1 MTWKVATMF
10 FNIQH
15 YGEQQAI
22 ITNECQLT
30 YIKLQQLADCYQFTS
45 DGKELIVLLGDN
57 EIEIVAA
64 YIAALQSRHAVMLL
78 SPTLNRE
85 LLTQIISNYKPR
97 WIVSINSSDEL
108 QLQGYVQRNKV
119 LERQEDMKA
128 DIHPE
133 LAVLLSTSGTTGSH
147 KFVRLS
153 YRNLQANAQSIAE
166 YLELN
171 QSERAIL
178 NLPLSYS
185 YGLSIL
191 NSHLQVGASVLLTG
205 ESVIAKSFW
214 GFVQEQEATSLPG
227 VPFTYQMLQRVGFMK
242 MDLPHLKTLTQ
253 AGGRLDQRLVQL
265 FGEYARNNNK
275 RFYVMYGQT
284 EAAPRISYVPSE
296 RLLEKPAT
304 IGIAI
309 PGGKLALDPETNEL
323 IYYGENVMLG
333 YAESLDDLAKG
344 DVCNGV
350 LRTGDVALID
360 EDGYYTITGRM
371 KRFVKLFGL
380 RINLDEVER
389 KLEAL
394 LAQPVACTGNDDK
407 LIVVTESEMLVDG
420 IKQHVQELY
429 KLHPSAFRVKVLEQ
443 IPRFA
448 NGKTNYSA
456 LKDE

>member
-1 MTWKVATMF
+1 MF
-10 FNIQH
+10 FNIQQ
-15 YGEQQAI
+15 YGQQSAI
-22 ITNECQLT
+22 ITNERKLT
-30 YIKLQQLADCYQFTS
+30 YTELQRLADSYQFAS
-45 DGKELIVLLGDN
+45 EGKELIVLLGDN

-64 YIAALQSRHAVMLL
+64 YIAALQLRHAVMLL

-85 LLTQIISNYKPR
+85 LLAQIISNYKPT
-97 WIVSINSSDEL
+97 WIVAMNSDGEL
-108 QLQGYVQRNKV
+108 WFQDYVQHDTMDKV
-119 LERQEDMKA
+119 LVRQENIVA
-128 DIHPE
+128 DIHSE

-153 YRNLQANAQSIAE
+153 YRNLQVNAQSIAE

-171 QSERAIL
+171 QAERAIL

-214 GFVQEQEATSLPG
+214 SFVQEQRATSLPG
-227 VPFTYQMLQRVGFMK
+227 VPFTYQMLQRVGFLK

-265 FGEYARNNNK
+265 YGQYARDNGK

-284 EAAPRISYVPSE
+284 EASPRISYVPSE
-296 RLLEKPAT
+296 RLLDKPTT

-309 PGGKLALDPETNEL
+309 PGGRLALDPETNEL

-333 YAESLDDLAKG
+333 YAKSLADLAKG
-344 DVCNGV
+344 DTCNG
-350 LRTGDVALID
+350 LLHTGDVAVVD

-394 LAQPVACTGNDDK
+394 LEQPVACAGNDDK
-407 LIVVTESEMLVDG
+407 LIVVTESEALVEG

-429 KLHPSAFRVKVLEQ
+429 KLHSSAYRVRVVEQ

-448 NGKTNYSA
+448 SGKTNYSA

>member
-1 MTWKVATMF
+1 MF
-10 FNIQH
+10 FNIQQ
-15 YGEQQAI
+15 YGQQPAI
-22 ITNECQLT
+22 ITNERKLN
-30 YIKLQQLADCYQFTS
+30 YIELQQLADSFHFKS

-78 SPTLNRE
+78 SPTMNKE
-85 LLTQIISNYKPR
+85 LLAQIISNYKPR
-97 WIVSINSSDEL
+97 WIVAMNSDGEL
-108 QLQGYVQRNKV
+108 RFQDYVQHDTMDKV
-119 LERQEDMKA
+119 LVRQENIVA
-128 DIHPE
+128 DIHSE

-171 QSERAIL
+171 QAERGIL

-214 GFVQEQEATSLPG
+214 SFVQEQRATSLPG
-227 VPFTYQMLQRVGFMK
+227 VPFTYQMLQRVGFLK

-265 FGEYARNNNK
+265 YGQYARDNGK

-284 EAAPRISYVPSE
+284 EASPRISYVPSE
-296 RLLEKPAT
+296 RLLDKPTT

-309 PGGKLALDPETNEL
+309 PGGRLALDPETNEL

-333 YAESLDDLAKG
+333 YAESLADLAKG
-344 DVCNGV
+344 DTCNG
-350 LRTGDVALID
+350 LLHTGDVAVVD

-394 LAQPVACTGNDDK
+394 LEQPVACAGNDDK
-407 LIVVTESEMLVDG
+407 LIVVTESEALVEG

-429 KLHPSAFRVKVLEQ
+429 KLHSSAYRVRVVEQ

-448 NGKTNYSA
+448 SGKTNYSA